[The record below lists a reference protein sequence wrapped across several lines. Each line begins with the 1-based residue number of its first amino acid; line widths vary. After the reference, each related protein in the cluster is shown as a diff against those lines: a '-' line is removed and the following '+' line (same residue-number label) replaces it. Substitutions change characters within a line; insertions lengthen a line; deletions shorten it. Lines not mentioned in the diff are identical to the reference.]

1 VRTLSNGAVTQRYGR
16 RKTHVNLRTEA
27 TVAETTIGLLHPGE
41 MGAATGAVLH
51 GAGHDVVWA
60 SAGRSPATA
69 RRAEAAGLDDAG
81 SVAELCG
88 RAAVI
93 LSVCPPHAALDVA
106 REVAGHG
113 GVFVDANAV
122 SPATSGAVGK
132 VIVDAGGTYVDGGII
147 GSPPT
152 AAGTTRLY
160 LSGADAPAVARLF
173 DGTIVDARVLSD
185 RIGDASTMKMVFAA
199 WTKGAAAL
207 VLDVRALARK
217 TGIEDALLADWNE
230 SQPHLPAM
238 SLRAA
243 RSAAAKGWRWTA
255 EMEEIAAT
263 FAAAGLPDG
272 FHLAAAELFRRSPR
286 LDDAGADEA
295 TLDAVLRG
303 IAG

>member
-1 VRTLSNGAVTQRYGR
+1 
-16 RKTHVNLRTEA
+16 
-27 TVAETTIGLLHPGE
+27 VAERTIGVLHPGE
-41 MGAATGAVLH
+41 MGAAIGAVLR
-51 GAGHDVVWA
+51 GAGRAVVWA
-60 SAGRSPATA
+60 SAGRSAATV
-69 RRAEAAGLDDAG
+69 RRAAASGLDDAG
-81 SVAELCG
+81 TVGAMAQ
-88 RAAVI
+88 RAGVI

-106 REVAGHG
+106 REVAGYG

-122 SPATSGAVGK
+122 SAATSRAVGEA
-132 VIVDAGGTYVDGGII
+132 IAQAGGTYVDGGII

-160 LSGADAPAVARLF
+160 LSGPDAPAVAELF
-173 DGTIVDARVLSD
+173 AGTIVDARVLSY

-207 VLDVRALARK
+207 LLDVRALARE
-217 TGIEDALLADWNE
+217 TGLEDALLADWNE
-230 SQPHLPAM
+230 SLPHLPGM
-238 SLRAA
+238 SLQAA

-303 IAG
+303 IADG